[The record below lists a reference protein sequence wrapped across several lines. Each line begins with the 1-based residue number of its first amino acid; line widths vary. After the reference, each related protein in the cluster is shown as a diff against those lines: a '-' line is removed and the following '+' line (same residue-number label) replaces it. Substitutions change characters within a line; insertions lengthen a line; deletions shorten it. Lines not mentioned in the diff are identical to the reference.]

1 MIPAGPPPAITQRVC
16 SFSTMDHMDTT
27 DNQST
32 HYVILSEAKLQRSG
46 PRPRGQDFN
55 LGSLLNQMLRRQIPE
70 MFASLNHDR
79 LCTTGHLRTK
89 LKIILFI
96 RAIR

>member
-70 MFASLNHDR
+70 MFASLNM
-79 LCTTGHLRTK
+79 TGYARRGTLEPNSRSFFSFV
-89 LKIILFI
+89 LSV
-96 RAIR
+96 